1 VNWQHFRTFV
11 WLQWRIRR
19 NQLRRG
25 GSGNAVVLAILLALG
40 TIAAA
45 GGFVVAYLVGAYALA
60 KAEPAFVMLVWDGV
74 AAAFLF
80 FWLMGLV
87 QELQRAEAFSLDKFL
102 HLPVALSSAF
112 LINYL
117 VSLVS
122 PCLVIFLPVM
132 IGLTV
137 GLAVGRG
144 PAMLGVLPL
153 VTAFVLMVTALTYQ
167 FQGWLAALMV
177 NKRRRRT
184 VVVVATMAIIL
195 IAQLPQLIN
204 IAGPW
209 HQRQANVSVQRQMQ
223 DRVGLVE
230 AFKTG
235 KIDRDEFER
244 RVNELNRGNKAMA
257 EENRQMVRQLEQ
269 TATLANIVVPP
280 GWLPLGAGG
289 LAEGNILATI
299 LGTLGLGLIGAGSL
313 WRSYRTTLRIY
324 TGQLTG
330 GKRPPAVA
338 SIAPA
343 APKIATTA
351 GALPTATLLERRL
364 PGLSEQSAA
373 ISLAG
378 FQSLLRAPEA
388 KMVLLSPII
397 MLVVFGGMF
406 VTRGGNPPEYVR
418 PLIAT
423 GAFATILLSMGQVMG
438 NQFGFDRSGFRVFV
452 LCSARRDDI
461 LLGKN
466 LSSAPLAAALAAVAI
481 VALQIFTPLRWD
493 HFLATIPQFVSMYVL
508 YCLLANWLSIF
519 APMPIAAGSLRPT
532 NAKFVPILLHIAFTF
547 AFGAVMAPTLAP
559 LGVEFLLR
567 QVGSLRWLPVCL
579 FLSLAL
585 CAVVLL
591 LYRLLV
597 PLQGDV
603 LQSREQ
609 QILETVTTKA
619 E

>member
-25 GSGNAVVLAILLALG
+25 GSGNVIVLAILAVLAVVV
-40 TIAAA
+40 AA
-45 GGFVVAYLVGAYALA
+45 GGFVLAFLIGAFALA
-60 KAEPAFVMLVWDGV
+60 KAQPAFVMLAWDALAG
-74 AAAFLF
+74 AFLF
-80 FWLMGLV
+80 FWLMGIM

-102 HLPVALSSAF
+102 HLPVSLSSAF

-132 IGLTV
+132 IGLTI

-144 PAMLGVLPL
+144 PVMLGVLPL
-153 VTAFVLMVTALTYQ
+153 VAAFVLMVTALTYQ

-184 VVVVATMAIIL
+184 VVVVATMTIVL

-204 IAGPW
+204 FAGPW
-209 HQRQANVSVQRQMQ
+209 NNRQPVASVQRQIEE
-223 DRVGLVE
+223 RVALE
-230 AFKTG
+230 DALRTG
-235 KIDRDEFER
+235 KMDQLEFR
-244 RVNELNRGNKAMA
+244 RRMEELHRGHKAKA
-257 EENRQMVRQLEQ
+257 DENRQVLRQFEQ

-289 LAEGNILATI
+289 LAEGNILAAS
-299 LGTLGLGLIGAGSL
+299 LGTLGLALIGAASL

-330 GKRPPAVA
+330 GKRPPAAAGVA
-338 SIAPA
+338 DA
-343 APKIATTA
+343 APKTATPA
-351 GALPTATLLERRL
+351 AVLPTVTLLERKL
-364 PGLSEQSAA
+364 PGLSEQAAA
-373 ISLAG
+373 IALAG
-378 FQSLLRAPEA
+378 FRSLLRAPEA

-406 VTRGGNPPEYVR
+406 LTRGGNPPEYVR
-418 PLIAT
+418 PMIAT
-423 GAFATILLSMGQVMG
+423 GAFAMILLSMGQVVG

-452 LCSARRDDI
+452 LCSAPRGDI

-466 LSSAPLAAALAAVAI
+466 LSTAPLAAALAALTI
-481 VALQIFTPLRWD
+481 VALQIWTPLRWD

-559 LGVEFLLR
+559 LGVEYVLR
-567 QVGSLRWLPVCL
+567 QFGSATWLPVCL
-579 FLSLAL
+579 LLSLML
-585 CAVVLL
+585 CAGVLL
-591 LYRLLV
+591 IYRLLL